1 MLRLIDKK
9 YYLLY
14 DLNYKLKVAYHNAKK
29 DNEFKDFVDSINL
42 SDEKLMKYT
51 SLLED
56 SFKEFKNKCKYTNCM
71 HINEKEC
78 VVKEL
83 VNKNIILKS
92 RYENYIKFIK

>member
-1 MLRLIDKK
+1 
-9 YYLLY
+9 
-14 DLNYKLKVAYHNAKK
+14 
-29 DNEFKDFVDSINL
+29 
-42 SDEKLMKYT
+42 
-51 SLLED
+51 
-56 SFKEFKNKCKYTNCM
+56 M